1 MLLEIT
7 CCGRCVEIEMERA
20 DNSNGMG
27 LMNVTVKVKWKDWWK
42 IMRRLLVI

>member
-1 MLLEIT
+1 
-7 CCGRCVEIEMERA
+7 MERA

-42 IMRRLLVI
+42 MMRRLLVI